1 MGATITCGKK
11 VGILAHDDGQHSIV
25 LFEET
30 YEKNCYP
37 HTPHW
42 SPIYIGGI
50 AGAIRRI
57 YSDAASCA
65 DGMLQSRGGMI
76 EPQHH
81 VKDWMRELL
90 HPVEVESGQAQF
102 RRLSTTEYGDEPT
115 VYEKALAA
123 IATLREKGVVMPE
136 DFVAGVAANKG
147 FYYRLA
153 SLAPEVLEAL
163 FGYGPG
169 NIGAWVSGIKVPVC
183 GKPCNPPEEA
193 LSALSARPVKSV
205 HLADF
210 VRLQGERY
218 TFFMAREGWAGD
230 DRYRLAGE
238 KYRTFCQAIRK
249 AGEMEAV
256 QPGTG
261 LAAIQSAREAMES
274 APVLAPD
281 TPILITL
288 THTLSKWCAE
298 ERKRVIERFGGED
311 QVVVTAKDVV
321 DILEY
326 RVEDAAGRYTLL
338 LGSEDGVYLLS
349 DAPPKAA

>member
-1 MGATITCGKK
+1 MGATVTCNKK
-11 VGILAHDDGQHSIV
+11 VGILTHDDGQHSFV

-42 SPIYIGGI
+42 SAIYIGGI

-65 DGMLQSRGGMI
+65 DGILQSRSGAI
-76 EPQHH
+76 EPQHYI
-81 VKDWMRELL
+81 KDWMRELL
-90 HPVEVESGQAQF
+90 HPVEVESGQTQF

-115 VYEKALAA
+115 CYEKALAA
-123 IATLREKGVVMPE
+123 LAPLREKVEIPE
-136 DFVAGVAANKG
+136 DFVAGVTANKG

-210 VRLQGERY
+210 VRLQGEQD
-218 TFFMAREGWAGD
+218 TFFMVRWAGD
-230 DRYRLAGE
+230 DRYCLAGE

-261 LAAIQSAREAMES
+261 LAAIQSARAAMES

-288 THTLSKWCAE
+288 APSLSRWCAE
-298 ERKRVIERFGGED
+298 DRKRVIERFGGEY